1 MAQGLELIRQE
12 LGPDAV
18 ILSTKTRR
26 QEGALGFMRPARIEI
41 AAGVLD
47 EPAGLAHEQ
56 MSERPVARSPQQIIG
71 SRQSVTTV
79 IEPKPALI
87 EPEESL
93 DSTRAYLQ
101 ALGLGEEA
109 ATPLAAELSQVA
121 PVNSRVPTRPQVAA
135 ALAQLL
141 DCVGEPLEPT
151 AIIFVGPTGVGKT
164 TSLAKIAARLALVHG
179 REAALVTVDTYRIG
193 AVEQLRTYA
202 DILGLRLEVV
212 RTPSDLPRALNRLA
226 GAEFVLVDTP
236 GRSQRDDS
244 RLRELAE
251 YIGGFRQKEVH
262 LVLSAT
268 TSSRELADIVE
279 RFQALR
285 PTHYLFS
292 KLDEAVRCSAP
303 FEAML
308 LHPLPARYV
317 TNGQEV
323 PDDLAV
329 AEALPLVEALMG
341 SENRL
346 ASRYKYE

>member
-12 LGPDAV
+12 LGPEAV

-41 AAGVLD
+41 AAAVLD
-47 EPAGLAHEQ
+47 EPAADQPPSEPLVAEPASLDAAA
-56 MSERPVARSPQQIIG
+56 SERAESGVQPSVGVAATDER
-71 SRQSVTTV
+71 VAATC
-79 IEPKPALI
+79 
-87 EPEESL
+87 
-93 DSTRAYLQ
+93 AYLQ
-101 ALGLGEEA
+101 ALGLGKQAADRLAEE
-109 ATPLAAELSQVA
+109 LAHLA
-121 PVNSRVPTRPQVAA
+121 PDQSRMPTRLQLAA
-135 ALAQLL
+135 ALSQLL

-151 AIIFVGPTGVGKT
+151 ALVLVGPTGVGKT

-179 REAALVTVDTYRIG
+179 REVALITVDTYRIG

-212 RTPSDLPRALNRLA
+212 RAPSDLPRALGRLR

-251 YIGGFRQKEVH
+251 YLGGFLRKEVH

-268 TSSRELADIVE
+268 TASRELIDIVE

-285 PTHYLFS
+285 PTHYLFT
-292 KLDEAVRCSAP
+292 KLDEAIRCSAP
-303 FEAML
+303 FDAML
-308 LHPLPARYV
+308 LHPLPTRYV

-329 AEALPLVEALMG
+329 AEALPLVDALMG
-341 SENRL
+341 AQQTGVPRHL
-346 ASRYKYE
+346 YE